1 MRYNYSLKNFKGKIV
16 LRLVPLIFSFLLL
29 GVAKDLSMREA
40 WEYVLDH
47 NDGIKAEEL
56 GVKRQEK
63 LTLSSK
69 LSFLPV
75 IDFTASYIHLADTIG
90 VSTTDTKNKIIDS
103 VNSSVGNGVGTILQG
118 ALNHIPNKIDFVK
131 QDIIVG
137 SLNIIYP
144 LYTGGKRI
152 YATRISKL
160 QEKDAMEALR
170 LKKLATF
177 EELVKIYYGVWLQ
190 QEVLQALQDIENG
203 ARMHYQ
209 NAQKLQKAGQIAK
222 LEVLGAQVALDKATN
237 RTKETQN
244 ALEVS
249 QMALNIVLGLD
260 GINPSSK
267 IVVPKDLMTESEGF
281 FVQKTLDSYP
291 ILRSLDQ
298 KILMTK
304 QLYKIEVSKFL
315 PEVALS
321 GSYFVNN
328 NFLFNQSLPSWYVG
342 VFARLPLVTPGGR
355 IPQIQATKIAQMQ
368 LDKTKSQATKDMELL
383 VKRTYKEMQFAQQ
396 EYWSLYSSVNLAKEN
411 LKLQEKAFAQ
421 GLATSIQVTD
431 ARNMLASV
439 LIEQKTIA
447 YKYVVLLS
455 KLMAVSDSIPMFYEI
470 QK

>member
-1 MRYNYSLKNFKGKIV
+1 MLKLI
-16 LRLVPLIFSFLLL
+16 PLIFGLLFI
-29 GVAKDLSMREA
+29 GVAKDLSMQEA
-40 WEYVLDH
+40 WEYVLEH

-90 VSTTDTKNKIIDS
+90 LSTVETKNKIIG
-103 VNSSVGNGVGTILQG
+103 SVGNGVGTSLLQG
-118 ALNHIPNKIDFVK
+118 ILDHIPNKIDFVK

-160 QEKDAMEALR
+160 QEKDAIEALR

-190 QEVLQALQDIENG
+190 QEVLQTLQDIENG
-203 ARMHYQ
+203 AKIHYQ

-222 LEVLGAQVALDKATN
+222 LEVLGAQVALDKAMN
-237 RTKETQN
+237 KTKETQN

-260 GINPSSK
+260 GVNPSSK
-267 IVVPKDLMTESEGF
+267 IIVPRKLIGENESF

-291 ILRSLDQ
+291 ILKSLDQ
-298 KILMTK
+298 KVLITK

-328 NFLFNQSLPSWYVG
+328 NFLLNQSLPSWYVG
-342 VFARLPLVTPGGR
+342 ITARMPLITPGGR
-355 IPQIQATKIAQMQ
+355 IPQLQATKITQMQ

-396 EYWSLYSSVNLAKEN
+396 EYWSLNSSIELAKEN
-411 LKLQEKAFAQ
+411 LKLQEKAFTQ

-447 YKYVVLLS
+447 YKYVILLS
-455 KLMAVSDSIPMFYEI
+455 KLMAVSDSIAMFYEI
-470 QK
+470 QR